1 MGGQAMIRQEYL
13 DYVAGFSNLNPY
25 ELDHMS
31 EKMYVQMEKILQN
44 RTHDD
49 QAEVQFSTSDIK
61 DIITKAM
68 RCIYIELANQ
78 KKVEFDLQL
87 EKIKSMTF
95 EPEEI
100 TQESVIAHKQKM
112 SSVFPQDKK
121 DPTARRQGH
130 RTEAA

>member
-1 MGGQAMIRQEYL
+1 MIRQEYL

-61 DIITKAM
+61 DIVTKAM

-112 SSVFPQDKK
+112 SSVFSQDKK
-121 DPTARRQGH
+121 DPAARRQGH

>member
-1 MGGQAMIRQEYL
+1 MIRQEYL

-25 ELDHMS
+25 ELEHMS

-44 RTHDD
+44 RPGSEDT
-49 QAEVQFSTSDIK
+49 EVQFSTSDIK

-100 TQESVIAHKQKM
+100 THESVLAHKQKV
-112 SSVFPQDKK
+112 STVFSQDKK
-121 DPTARRQGH
+121 DPAAKRQGH

>member
-1 MGGQAMIRQEYL
+1 MIRQEYL

-25 ELDHMS
+25 ELEHMS
-31 EKMYVQMEKILQN
+31 EKLYVQMEKILQH
-44 RTHDD
+44 RPGSEDT
-49 QAEVQFSTSDIK
+49 EVQFSTSDIK

-100 TQESVIAHKQKM
+100 THESVLAHKQKVAA
-112 SSVFPQDKK
+112 VFSQDKK
-121 DPTARRQGH
+121 DPAAKRQGH
-130 RTEAA
+130 RSTEAA

>member
-1 MGGQAMIRQEYL
+1 MIRQEYL

-25 ELDHMS
+25 ELEHMS
-31 EKMYVQMEKILQN
+31 EKLYVQMERILQN
-44 RTHDD
+44 RPGSEDS
-49 QAEVQFSTSDIK
+49 EVQFSTSDIK

-100 TQESVIAHKQKM
+100 THESVLAHKQKV
-112 SSVFPQDKK
+112 STVFSQDKK
-121 DPTARRQGH
+121 DPAAKRQGH

>member
-1 MGGQAMIRQEYL
+1 MIRQEYL
-13 DYVAGFSNLNPY
+13 NYVAGFSNLNPY

-61 DIITKAM
+61 DIVTKAM

-100 TQESVIAHKQKM
+100 TQESILAHKQKM
-112 SSVFPQDKK
+112 STVFSQDKK
-121 DPTARRQGH
+121 DPAAKRQGH
-130 RTEAA
+130 RSTEAA

>member
-1 MGGQAMIRQEYL
+1 MIRQEYL

-25 ELDHMS
+25 ELEHMS

-44 RTHDD
+44 RPGSEDS
-49 QAEVQFSTSDIK
+49 EVQFSTSDIK

-100 TQESVIAHKQKM
+100 TQESVLAHKQRV
-112 SSVFPQDKK
+112 SSVFSQDKK
-121 DPTARRQGH
+121 DPAAKWQGH